1 MATSSR
7 FAVSVHV
14 LTTLSLSPDPVPS
27 NLLAKSAS
35 TGAVVIRQLLG
46 RLRAAEMVACR
57 LGKGG
62 GAYLAR
68 PAEEITLL
76 EVFDAVETPGL
87 FCTHR
92 CAPSSKCF
100 VGRNVLEALG
110 RVTARAEAAMR
121 AELAKTTIR
130 DMANQICDM
139 ANPPAGCRSAG
150 TL

>member
-14 LTTLSLSPDPVPS
+14 LATLALSEDPVPS

-46 RLRAAEMVACR
+46 RLRAADLVACR

-62 GAYLAR
+62 GAYLTRSAD
-68 PAEEITLL
+68 EITLL

-92 CAPSSKCF
+92 CAPSAKCF
-100 VGRNVLEALG
+100 VGRNVLAALG
-110 RVTARAEAAMR
+110 KVTARAEAAMR
-121 AELAKTTIR
+121 AELAGTTIQQL
-130 DMANQICDM
+130 AEQICDM
-139 ANPPAGCRSAG
+139 AEPAPRR
-150 TL
+150 L